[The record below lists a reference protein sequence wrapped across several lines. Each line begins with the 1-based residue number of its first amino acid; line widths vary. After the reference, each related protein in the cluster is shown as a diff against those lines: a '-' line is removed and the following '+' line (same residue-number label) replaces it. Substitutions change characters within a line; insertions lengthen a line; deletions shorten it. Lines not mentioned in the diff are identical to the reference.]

1 MTLWTPVARV
11 VGACLRDAREGRMML
26 PEEAAELLG
35 ITPQALLAVEEGQC
49 EISAGVL
56 AELTGLYQCEV
67 DEPGL
72 RRLLAQRPEWNGI
85 TRDRKPGHARR
96 FAACAA
102 SAGRVRWLSH
112 ELLPAPLQTPQ
123 YAQAAAEPDTVRPGA
138 PRPPA
143 GNTVYVLDSR
153 VLLRGSGTA
162 RLMTA
167 QLDHLLDLVEQGTDI
182 RVLPEDH
189 PSLPHLPDH
198 IVDLAL
204 PGGRV
209 LARPDTEGVSYC
221 STLRFAARI
230 DDALGNTDQPSSR
243 EALRRAAASGPAR
256 ARSSTPHHAE
266 LRRHS
271 LPQPARRNT
280 APTGA
285 ELTGSAASGPAGH
298 LHTNT
303 PQIQGD
309 S

>member
-26 PEEAAELLG
+26 PEQAAELLG
-35 ITPQALLAVEEGQC
+35 ITPQALLAMEEGRC

-56 AELTGLYQCEV
+56 AELTGLYRCEE

-85 TRDRKPGHARR
+85 TRDREPGHARR
-96 FAACAA
+96 FAACAQ
-102 SAGRVRWLSH
+102 SAVRVRWLSH

-123 YAQAAAEPDTVRPGA
+123 YAQAAAEPGTVRPGA

-167 QLDHLLDLVEQGTDI
+167 QLDHLLHLVEQGTDI

-198 IVDLAL
+198 IVDLAM
-204 PGGRV
+204 PAGRV
-209 LARPDTEGVSYC
+209 LARPGTEGVSYC
-221 STLRFAARI
+221 STLRFAAQI
-230 DDALGNTDQPSSR
+230 DDALGSTDQHSSR
-243 EALRRAAASGPAR
+243 EALHRAAASGHAR
-256 ARSSTPHHAE
+256 GRSSTPHHAE
-266 LRRHS
+266 LRRHT
-271 LPQPARRNT
+271 LPPPARLNT
-280 APTGA
+280 ASAGV
-285 ELTGSAASGPAGH
+285 ELTGTAVPSGRARH
-298 LHTNT
+298 HTN
-303 PQIQGD
+303 PPIQGD